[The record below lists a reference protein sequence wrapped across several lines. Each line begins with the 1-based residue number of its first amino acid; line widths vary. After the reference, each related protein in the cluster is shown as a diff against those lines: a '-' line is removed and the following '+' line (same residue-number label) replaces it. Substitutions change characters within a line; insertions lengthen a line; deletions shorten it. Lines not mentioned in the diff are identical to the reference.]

1 MDPERNH
8 KDENNFLVSKALD
21 LWVNHEFMRKNSW
34 NVLHDPSLKET
45 VGKDRVST
53 SYLHQRSC
61 NPKEGLAGEEDN
73 FLTRHPI
80 KEEEIKEWRVK
91 T

>member
-45 VGKDRVST
+45 VGKDR
-53 SYLHQRSC
+53 
-61 NPKEGLAGEEDN
+61 E
-73 FLTRHPI
+73 
-80 KEEEIKEWRVK
+80 
-91 T
+91 